1 MPNLLSDASKW
12 TDEAGSS
19 PPSYWNGTAYEFL
32 TAYADTAPS
41 MTATAAAGDTVE
53 FAMAISAASTR
64 DTALHVS
71 VNGTDVYTNDL
82 QTLGDA
88 SFTSSALSAG
98 DEVAITFVAGSGFSA
113 YDLDV
118 TLTPPVVQCNYN
130 CECDDA
136 SGNRTLK
143 ELRDDLARR
152 LGYGAQVDNLPPGMT
167 DLLNS
172 FLQGAQRALYRRY
185 DVLRTERFYTW
196 NMTAGTR
203 YYDLADNRDTCT
215 RKLDPRKI
223 TWAGVSQGCGDW
235 TELRCGI
242 NPLLYSNED
251 MTGRPE
257 RYEIRQCIEVWPAP
271 ADESYQ
277 LRLKGHFGLD
287 PFVADTDATT
297 VDDELVFLLALAN
310 AKAHYGKPDA
320 NNYIQQL
327 ETMMLN
333 LVAGAHNTR
342 RYVPG
347 RDDRCDMVYTCPVPL
362 VPFE

>member
-1 MPNLLSDASKW
+1 VGDANFASN
-12 TDEAGSS
+12 A
-19 PPSYWNGTAYEFL
+19 L
-32 TAYADTAPS
+32 
-41 MTATAAAGDTVE
+41 AAGDVVVIAFE
-53 FAMAISAASTR
+53 
-64 DTALHVS
+64 TA
-71 VNGTDVYTNDL
+71 GFGKVY
-82 QTLGDA
+82 A
-88 SFTSSALSAG
+88 
-98 DEVAITFVAGSGFSA
+98 
-113 YDLDV
+113 LDV
-118 TLTPPVVQCNYN
+118 TLTPLVIPCNYN

-152 LGYGAQVDNLPPGMT
+152 LGYGAQVNNLPPGMT

-287 PFVADTDATT
+287 AFEADTDATT

-333 LVAGAHNTR
+333 LVAGSHNTR

-347 RDDRCDMVYTCPVPL
+347 RDDRCDMVYTRPVPL

>member
-1 MPNLLSDASKW
+1 MANLLSNASNW
-12 TDEAGSS
+12 TDGDGNCPPACWDGSS
-19 PPSYWNGTAYEFL
+19 YVVTNINVTMRLNDDVTPSADDVFAGTISCVSGHSFATLEDSADNFLLSWDVTTTPTDYSNGIDVDGT
-32 TAYADTAPS
+32 P
-41 MTATAAAGDTVE
+41 VR
-53 FAMAISAASTR
+53 AI
-64 DTALHVS
+64 
-71 VNGTDVYTNDL
+71 Y
-82 QTLGDA
+82 
-88 SFTSSALSAG
+88 LSAG
-98 DEVAITFVAGSGFSA
+98 NGGCNSDA
-113 YDLDV
+113 V

-130 CECDDA
+130 CDCDDA

-143 ELRDDLARR
+143 SLRDELARR

-242 NPLLYSNED
+242 NPLLYTNED

-277 LRLKGHFGLD
+277 LRLKGNFGLD
-287 PFVADTDATT
+287 PFLADTDATT

-327 ETMMLN
+327 ETMMMN
-333 LVAGAHNTR
+333 MVAGAHNTR

-347 RDDRCDMVYTCPVPL
+347 RDNRRDMVYTRPVPL
-362 VPFE
+362 VPFD

>member
-12 TDEAGSS
+12 TDEAGGS
-19 PPSYWNGTAYEFL
+19 PPSYWNGTSYEFL
-32 TAYADTAPS
+32 TAYGNAES
-41 MTATAAAGDTVE
+41 MSATAAAGDIVA
-53 FAMAISAASTR
+53 FDLAVNAASTHA
-64 DTALHVS
+64 TGLTVS
-71 VNGTDVYTNDL
+71 VNSSPIYTNDL
-82 QTLGDA
+82 QTVGAASYTSDALAAGDA
-88 SFTSSALSAG
+88 VDIHFG
-98 DEVAITFVAGSGFSA
+98 GFEV

-118 TLTPPVVQCNYN
+118 TLTPLTIPCNYN
-130 CECDDA
+130 CDCDDE

-152 LGYGAQVDNLPPGMT
+152 LGYGAQVDSLPPGMA

-196 NMTAGTR
+196 NMTTGTR

-215 RKLDPRKI
+215 RKLDQRKI

-242 NPLLYSNED
+242 NPLLYTNED

-277 LRLKGHFGLD
+277 LRIKGHFGLD
-287 PFVADTDATT
+287 PFEADTDTTT

-327 ETMMLN
+327 ETMMMN
-333 LVAGAHNTR
+333 LVAGAHQTR

-347 RDDRCDMVYTCPVPL
+347 RDDRCDMIYTRPVPL
-362 VPFE
+362 VPFD